1 MDPHRPVL
9 AGLVPPNVKERP
21 HNDKRHHVETSVDHC
36 PTASAA
42 YRLREVTVTGTA
54 EGCSPA
60 DRASVRVG
68 VGGSAKDT
76 ANEASNSVSRRVG
89 YILQTLR

>member
-1 MDPHRPVL
+1 MDPHRRVI
-9 AGLVPPNVKERP
+9 AALVPPNVMEIPRSE
-21 HNDKRHHVETSVDHC
+21 KRHQSET
-36 PTASAA
+36 SAA

-60 DRASVRVG
+60 DRATVRVS
-68 VGGSAKDT
+68 VGSSTKDT
-76 ANEASNSVSRRVG
+76 ANEATNSVSRRVG

>member
-1 MDPHRPVL
+1 MEIPHS
-9 AGLVPPNVKERP
+9 E
-21 HNDKRHHVETSVDHC
+21 KRHHSKASAEHC
-36 PTASAA
+36 PTTASAA

-54 EGCSPA
+54 ESCSPA

-68 VGGSAKDT
+68 VGSSGKDS

>member
-1 MDPHRPVL
+1 M
-9 AGLVPPNVKERP
+9 EIP
-21 HNDKRHHVETSVDHC
+21 HNEKRHHSETNADYC

-42 YRLREVTVTGTA
+42 YRLREVKVTGTA

-60 DRASVRVG
+60 DRALVRVS
-68 VGGSAKDT
+68 VGSSTKDT
-76 ANEASNSVSRRVG
+76 ANEATNSVSRRVG